1 MAAVGGFG
9 RLRGNPFL
17 QRKLALRLGYLV
29 LIGVGAGT
37 TLWSYHIWTRS
48 AYQPTV
54 GDVFSLG
61 TLVITFFAVVI
72 ALLAYQV
79 STGSPDLELGIML
92 YGGKKPYCHVL
103 HFKTSDKR
111 WAELSEWFKAEH
123 DFSVA
128 KLGDDRDGWKKIA
141 YIWINN
147 HSKYPARNPAV
158 VVRFGDVD
166 KPTLGLCKSWQTADD
181 LPWKDTSSTS
191 SGIVVV
197 TTQWDGE
204 HPIHGFSTRRVPNLP
219 LVTLFS
225 SQTERPVIFH
235 IDLLADGYR
244 KTEKITIDFTVE
256 PAEAELQQAE
266 HQ

>member
-1 MAAVGGFG
+1 MAGVGGFG

-17 QRKLALRLGYLV
+17 QRKFALRFGWLV
-29 LIGVGAGT
+29 LVGVGAVT
-37 TLWSYHIWTRS
+37 TLWAYHIWTRS

-92 YGGKKPYCHVL
+92 YGEEPYCHVL
-103 HFKTSDKR
+103 QFKTSDKR
-111 WAELSEWFKAEH
+111 WVELSEWFKAKN

-128 KLGDDRDGWKKIA
+128 KLGVDPVGWTKIA

-147 HSKYPARNPAV
+147 NSKYPARNPAV
-158 VVRFGDVD
+158 VVRFGDVNE
-166 KPTLGLCKSWQTADD
+166 PTLGLCKSWRTADD
-181 LPWKDTSSTS
+181 LPWKDTASTS
-191 SGIVVV
+191 SGIFVV
-197 TTQWDGE
+197 TTQWDAE
-204 HPIHGFSTRRVPNLP
+204 NPIHGFSSRRLPNLP
-219 LVTLFS
+219 LETLFS

-244 KTEKITIDFTVE
+244 KTEKITIQFIVE
-256 PAEAELQQAE
+256 PVEAELQQAE